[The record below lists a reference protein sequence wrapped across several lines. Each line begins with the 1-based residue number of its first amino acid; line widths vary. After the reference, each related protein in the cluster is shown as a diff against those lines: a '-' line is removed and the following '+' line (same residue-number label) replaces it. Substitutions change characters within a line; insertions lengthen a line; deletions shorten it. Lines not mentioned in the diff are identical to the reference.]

1 MAERQGL
8 AAARHALMDHLR
20 ETEAAQVALLQRLL
34 RAPSANPPGD
44 TRPAAAVL
52 GAFLAAEGCPAVV
65 HAARPDLPN
74 LVAAFDGAG
83 GRGGHLVFN
92 GHIDVFPPND
102 ERGWSGEL
110 REGRLYGRGAA
121 DMKAGTAA
129 SSIAFAALHRFRSVL
144 PGRVTLTAVSD
155 EQTGGALGTRW
166 LFETMGEAIR
176 GDVLLNGEPSG
187 INNIRFMEKGTLRFT
202 VTVRTPGGHGGY
214 PHLSPSAIKITAAI
228 IQALDALHGFAPPLP
243 EAVARAL
250 DDPATIAAH
259 DAGLGQGA
267 SRWVRQIAFNA
278 GVIRGGRKVNQLPDL
293 CELECDIRYPWGL
306 TRAAVEANVARIL
319 GGFPEASWAVTET
332 HSYPPS
338 LAPPDDPMVRI
349 LADVVERD
357 LGAPRP
363 VPCSSLGGSDSRYWR
378 YAGVPAYLYGPS
390 PVSMGRADENVT
402 VAEFLHI
409 AKAHALAAFDWLALR
424 DSHNP

>member
-1 MAERQGL
+1 MQMTDRM
-8 AAARHALMDHLR
+8 AAARRALAAHLR
-20 ETEAAQVALLQRLL
+20 ATEADQVALLQRLL

-44 TRPAAAVL
+44 TRPAAEVL
-52 GAFLAAEGCPAVV
+52 RAFLAAEGCAPAT
-65 HAARPDLPN
+65 HAARPELPN
-74 LVAAFDGAG
+74 LVAAFDGA
-83 GRGGHLVFN
+83 RPGGHLVFN
-92 GHIDVFPPND
+92 GHIDVFPPHD
-102 ERGWSGEL
+102 ERGCSGEL
-110 REGRLYGRGAA
+110 RDGALYGRGAA

-129 SSIAFAALHRFRSVL
+129 STLAFAALHRLRDVL

-187 INNIRFMEKGTLRFT
+187 LNNIRFMEKGTLRFT

-214 PHLSPSAIKITAAI
+214 PHLSPSAIKIAAAI
-228 IQALDALHGFAPPLP
+228 VAALDALHGFAPPVP
-243 EAVARAL
+243 EAVAKAL
-250 DDPATIAAH
+250 NDPAAIAAH

-267 SRWVRQIAFNA
+267 SRWVRQMTFNA

-306 TRAAVEANVARIL
+306 TRQSVEVNVARIL
-319 GGFPEASWAVTET
+319 SAHPEATWAVHEN

-338 LAPPDDPMVRI
+338 LAPPDDAMVRI
-349 LADVVERD
+349 LADVVEKD
-357 LGAPRP
+357 LGAQRP

-390 PVSMGRADENVT
+390 PVSMGRADEHVT

-409 AKAHALAAFDWLALR
+409 AKAHALAAFDWLASR
-424 DSHNP
+424 GE

>member
-1 MAERQGL
+1 MHGTADL
-8 AAARHALMDHLR
+8 AAARRALVSYLK
-20 ETEAAQVALLQRLL
+20 ETESEQVALLQRFLQS
-34 RAPSANPPGD
+34 PSANPPGD
-44 TRPAAAVL
+44 TRPAAAML
-52 GAFLAAEGCPAVV
+52 RSFLEAAGCPAET
-65 HAARPDLPN
+65 HAARPELPN
-74 LVAAFDGAG
+74 LVAAFDGA
-83 GRGGHLVFN
+83 RPGGHLVFN

-102 ERGWSGEL
+102 ENGWSGEL
-110 REGRLYGRGAA
+110 RDGRLYGRGAA
-121 DMKAGTAA
+121 DMKAGTMA
-129 SSIAFAALHRFRSVL
+129 SSFAFSALNRLRDAL

-155 EQTGGALGTRW
+155 EQTGGRWGTKW
-166 LFETMGEAIR
+166 LFETMGDAIR

-214 PHLSPSAIKITAAI
+214 PHLSPSAIKIAAAI
-228 IQALDALHGFAPPLP
+228 VQALDALHGFAPPLP
-243 EAVARAL
+243 EAVAKAL
-250 DDPATIAAH
+250 GDPAAVAAH

-267 SRWVRQIAFNA
+267 STWVRQMTFNA

-306 TRAAVEANVARIL
+306 TRESVAANVARIL
-319 GGFPEASWAVTET
+319 SAFPEASWEVHEN

-349 LADVVERD
+349 LADVVEKD

-409 AKAHALAAFDWLALR
+409 TKAHALAAFDWLASR
-424 DSHNP
+424 G

>member
-1 MAERQGL
+1 MQDSGAIAE
-8 AAARHALMDHLR
+8 ARRALVAYLHA
-20 ETEAAQVALLQRLL
+20 TEAAQVALLQRLL

-52 GAFLAAEGCPAVV
+52 ASFLAEAGCPAAT
-65 HAARPDLPN
+65 HAARPELPN
-74 LVAAFDGAG
+74 LVAAFDGACP
-83 GRGGHLVFN
+83 GGHLVFN

-102 ERGWSGEL
+102 SEGWSGRLE
-110 REGRLYGRGAA
+110 EGRLYGRGAS
-121 DMKAGTAA
+121 DMKAGTTA
-129 SSIAFAALHRFRSVL
+129 STLAFAALFRVRDVL

-155 EQTGGALGTRW
+155 EQTGGRWGTQW
-166 LFETMGEAIR
+166 LFETMGDAIR

-214 PHLSPSAIKITAAI
+214 PHLSPSAIKIAAAI
-228 IQALDALHGFAPPLP
+228 VAALDALHGFAPPLP
-243 EAVARAL
+243 DAVARAL
-250 DDPATIAAH
+250 DDPAAVAAH

-267 SRWVRQIAFNA
+267 SAWVRQMTFNA

-293 CELECDIRYPWGL
+293 CDLECDIRYPWGL
-306 TRAAVEANVARIL
+306 TRAAVAANVARIL
-319 GGFPEASWAVTET
+319 AGFPEARWEVHEN

-338 LAPPDDPMVRI
+338 LAPPDDPLVRI
-349 LADVVERD
+349 LADVVEKD
-357 LGAPRP
+357 LGAKRP

-390 PVSMGRADENVT
+390 PVTMGRADENVT
-402 VAEFLHI
+402 VAEFLHVT
-409 AKAHALAAFDWLALR
+409 KAHALAAFDWLVSR
-424 DSHNP
+424 RG